1 LQCRE
6 RKKCRLPG
14 KFTAWQID
22 FFLFYLWWRFDEN
35 DGSNWRLADGAGAG
49 AAVLENPDDAAADDE
64 DDENG
69 GNGMLGG
76 VVVVIFHAQLGVPPS
91 GLLLWSLDA
100 SCINKAST
108 VLLFSILI

>member
-1 LQCRE
+1 
-6 RKKCRLPG
+6 
-14 KFTAWQID
+14 
-22 FFLFYLWWRFDEN
+22 LFYLWWRFDEN

-91 GLLLWSLDA
+91 GLLLWFLDA